1 MGWSLSLTKII
12 IFSEILVQ
20 SIPETEPDPYLPLF
34 YVIRFILYA
43 IRILLLTLG
52 TINIFVIVQVIF
64 RPYFR
69 SISNVYLISLCAA
82 NFIYLLNLTAIMITR
97 LVKGTFNSY
106 TCMLITATEKI
117 GKRKLIFE
125 GSRRKFEE
133 KKCTKL
139 WILGKYL
146 CVISVVLLAADR
158 FWVIC
163 NRRTISRRYRTYK
176 TAIITLTLI
185 WILTIL
191 ISLPPTLFSTPYKL
205 HGPRG
210 YQKLCLIT
218 WPMYFKM

>member
-1 MGWSLSLTKII
+1 
-12 IFSEILVQ
+12 
-20 SIPETEPDPYLPLF
+20 
-34 YVIRFILYA
+34 
-43 IRILLLTLG
+43 
-52 TINIFVIVQVIF
+52 
-64 RPYFR
+64 
-69 SISNVYLISLCAA
+69 
-82 NFIYLLNLTAIMITR
+82 MITR

-117 GKRKLIFE
+117 
-125 GSRRKFEE
+125 
-133 KKCTKL
+133 
-139 WILGKYL
+139 GKYL

>member
-125 GSRRKFEE
+125 GSRRKFE
-133 KKCTKL
+133 
-139 WILGKYL
+139 GKNAPNYE
-146 CVISVVLLAADR
+146 
-158 FWVIC
+158 F
-163 NRRTISRRYRTYK
+163 
-176 TAIITLTLI
+176 
-185 WILTIL
+185 
-191 ISLPPTLFSTPYKL
+191 
-205 HGPRG
+205 
-210 YQKLCLIT
+210 
-218 WPMYFKM
+218 